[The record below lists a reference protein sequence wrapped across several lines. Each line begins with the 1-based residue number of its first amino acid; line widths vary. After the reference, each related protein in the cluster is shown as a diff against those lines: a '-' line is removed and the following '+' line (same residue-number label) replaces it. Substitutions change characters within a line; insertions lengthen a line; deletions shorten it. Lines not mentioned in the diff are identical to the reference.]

1 MAPAGEPVTENCADP
16 RLIAVPSQGP
26 SAEAAPAAAQATVR
40 AGDVAYGAVL
50 ADGHAPEPC
59 SGGPALSAAP
69 TPARPRRSALYMPA
83 SNARAVDKARSLPCD
98 VVILDLED
106 AVLPEAKDQAR
117 EAAVAAVQA
126 GGFGA
131 REVVI
136 RVNARSTP
144 WGEAD
149 LAAAAAA
156 GPDGVLVPKVGGPHD
171 ILAYDRALAA
181 APGRTRLWAMI
192 ETPQAIFA
200 LDAIAGTPSRLAALV
215 MGINDLAKETGA
227 RQTPGR
233 EPFHAALSLTV
244 MAARAH
250 GLAALDGV
258 HNEIDDLAALESV
271 CRQGVDFGFDGKSV
285 IHPSHLAICN
295 AAFTP
300 APAEVAWSRAVIA
313 AFAAPENAG
322 KGALRVE
329 GRLAELLHR
338 DIAERLVAVAEAIE
352 AAQAR

>member
-1 MAPAGEPVTENCADP
+1 
-16 RLIAVPSQGP
+16 
-26 SAEAAPAAAQATVR
+26 
-40 AGDVAYGAVL
+40 
-50 ADGHAPEPC
+50 
-59 SGGPALSAAP
+59 
-69 TPARPRRSALYMPA
+69 MPA
-83 SNARAVDKARSLPCD
+83 SNPRAVEKARGLACD

-106 AVLPEAKDQAR
+106 AVLPDAKDKAR
-117 EAAVAAVQA
+117 ADAVAAVKA
-126 GGFGA
+126 GGFGR

-136 RVNARSTP
+136 RVNALSTP

-149 LAAAAAA
+149 LAAAAEA
-156 GPDGVLVPKVGGPHD
+156 GPDGVLAPKIQGPED
-171 ILAYDRALAA
+171 VAAYDRALAR
-181 APGRTRLWAMI
+181 APAHTRLWAMI
-192 ETPQAIFA
+192 ETPRAIFT
-200 LDAIAGTPSRLAALV
+200 LDAIAGASSRLAALT

-227 RQTPGR
+227 RQTSDR
-233 EPFHAALSLTV
+233 APFQAAMALTV

-258 HNEIDDLAALESV
+258 HNEIDDLEALEAV
-271 CRQGVDFGFDGKSV
+271 CRQGVDFGFDGKSL

-300 APAEVAWSRAVIA
+300 APEEVAWSRAVIT

-338 DIAERLVAVAEAIE
+338 DQALALTAVADAI
-352 AAQAR
+352 AAAEGAPAGQ